1 MMRQK
6 VQQSKGVDQQVKVKA
21 IEAKY
26 KLMEQKLKSISNE
39 NDVMWNEINDL
50 HQKLPQEKYN
60 EGLKFL
66 DRS

>member
-6 VQQSKGVDQQVKVKA
+6 VQQSKGVDQQVKVKT

-50 HQKLPQEKYN
+50 HQKLP
-60 EGLKFL
+60 
-66 DRS
+66 